1 MIVDVLYEGLPLA
14 KGVNAREEGSG
25 AFLELEHP
33 MPVGTRLVV
42 KGAEFERP
50 ARVERVHE
58 GVGPGVVVVFVDH
71 KTLGDPGSERQASQV
86 PQASAA
92 PAAEPEPDEPDDAPP
107 ATNGDAAAEKKGPQ
121 RNRRNRRSKSATNH

>member
-14 KGVNAREEGSG
+14 KGCNAREEGTG
-25 AFLELEHP
+25 AFIELEHP

-42 KGAEFERP
+42 KSAESERP

-58 GVGPGVVVVFVDH
+58 GVGPGVVVAFVDQ
-71 KTLGDPGSERQASQV
+71 KTLGDPGSERKASQV

-92 PAAEPEPDEPDDAPP
+92 EPEGDDPDDAGPPDAGPPDAGP
-107 ATNGDAAAEKKGPQ
+107 ATN
-121 RNRRNRRSKSATNH
+121 

>member
-25 AFLELEHP
+25 AFLELDHP
-33 MPVGTRLVV
+33 MPVGTRLIV

-58 GVGPGVVVVFVDH
+58 GVGPGVVVVFVDQ
-71 KTLGDPGSERQASQV
+71 KTLGDPDSERKASQV
-86 PQASAA
+86 PQAS
-92 PAAEPEPDEPDDAPP
+92 AEPEPDEPDDVGGPP
-107 ATNGDAAAEKKGPQ
+107 ANGDPAGEKKGPLK
-121 RNRRNRRSKSATNH
+121 NRRNRRSKSATNH